1 MTLKIDQIPISDRPR
16 EKLFKYG
23 ASNLTTAELI
33 AVLLGCGTK
42 KHPVLDLAHQIVA
55 RFGTAEMLATA
66 TIEELQ
72 AIPGVGRSKA
82 LLLKA
87 AFGLTKKLNIHASA
101 KPPLLQSPKQVYHHI
116 HESFSQLKEEHLI
129 ALFLD
134 VKSRLI
140 RQKTIS
146 MGTISEVLLH
156 PREVFHPAIRH
167 KASSVIVAHNHPSG
181 DPTPSRKDIEVTK
194 KLQKSGEILSIPLQD
209 HLIIGANSYTSLR
222 EAGYL

>member
-23 ASNLTTAELI
+23 ASYLTTAELI

-55 RFGTAEMLATA
+55 KFGTAHMLASA
-66 TIEELQ
+66 TVEELQ

-87 AFGLTKKLNIHASA
+87 AFGLTKKLSIHPHT
-101 KPPLLQSPKQVYHHI
+101 KPPILQSPMQVYLHI
-116 HESFSQLKEEHLI
+116 HETFSMLAEEHLV

-146 MGTISEVLLH
+146 IGTISEVLLH
-156 PREVFHPAIRH
+156 PREIFHPAIRH
-167 KASSVIVAHNHPSG
+167 KASSVIVTHNHPSG

-194 KLQKSGEILSIPLQD
+194 KLQKAGEILSIPLRD
-209 HLIIGANSYTSLR
+209 HLIIGANSYISLR
-222 EAGYL
+222 EKGCF